1 MVPVHS
7 QTDGE
12 NQMKEYRQSA
22 KMLRAMA
29 HPGRLQIL
37 EALVHGP
44 ACVCELIV
52 KTGRRQACI
61 SQHLML
67 LRQTGLVTRTRVGLN
82 MRYELASESTT
93 NLLKTLF
100 KDDQHECLLIQS
112 QTLLLE
118 ENATT
123 EVIANQ
129 LIPG

>member
-1 MVPVHS
+1 MVALYS
-7 QTDGE
+7 QTEGKY
-12 NQMKEYRQSA
+12 QMKEYRQKA

-29 HPGRLQIL
+29 HPVRLQIL

-44 ACVCELIV
+44 ACVCELIF

-67 LRQTGLVTRTRVGLN
+67 LRQTGLVKRTRMGLN
-82 MRYELASESTT
+82 MRYELISESTT
-93 NLLKTLF
+93 NLMKSLF
-100 KDDQHECLLIQS
+100 YDDDNRLLIQS

-118 ENATT
+118 DTVT
-123 EVIANQ
+123 HEVKDNQ

>member
-29 HPGRLQIL
+29 HPVRLQIL

-67 LRQTGLVTRTRVGLN
+67 LRQTGLVKRTRMGLN
-82 MRYELASESTT
+82 MRYELASETTT
-93 NLLKTLF
+93 NLLKALF

-118 ENATT
+118 ESVTP
-123 EVIANQ
+123 EVNEKQ
-129 LIPG
+129 LTSG

>member
-1 MVPVHS
+1 MVSVRS

-12 NQMKEYRQSA
+12 NQMKEYSQKA

-29 HPGRLQIL
+29 HPVRLQIL
-37 EALVHGP
+37 EALVQGP

-67 LRQTGLVTRTRVGLN
+67 LRQTGLVKRTRVGLN
-82 MRYELASESTT
+82 MRYELTGDSTT
-93 NLLKTLF
+93 NLLKALF
-100 KDDQHECLLIQS
+100 QDDQHDCLLIQS

-118 ENATT
+118 ESVTP
-123 EVIANQ
+123 EMIENQ

>member
-1 MVPVHS
+1 MVSARS

-22 KMLRAMA
+22 KKLRAMA
-29 HPGRLQIL
+29 HPVRLQIL

-82 MRYELASESTT
+82 MRYELASETTT
-93 NLLKTLF
+93 NLLKALF
-100 KDDQHECLLIQS
+100 KDDQHECPLIQS

-118 ENATT
+118 ESVTP
-123 EVIANQ
+123 EVNEKQ
-129 LIPG
+129 LTPG